1 MQRHLHDVHDVL
13 VFAQGLI
20 WFVFTGMATVA
31 IALAAH
37 LR

>member
-1 MQRHLHDVHDVL
+1 MQRHLNEVNDVL

-20 WFVFTGMATVA
+20 YFVFLGATTVA

>member
-1 MQRHLHDVHDVL
+1 MQRHLNDVHDVL

-20 WFVFTGMATVA
+20 YFVLIGTATVA